1 MMCIMASKNFSP
13 RFKRKIQPTRQQ
25 HARRVIRHSTS
36 KIFITI
42 YWEEKIMQYF
52 ILYAGNTIH
61 PQIKVTSDREV
72 SKEYSAELLE
82 FIRKVEAGLI

>member
-1 MMCIMASKNFSP
+1 
-13 RFKRKIQPTRQQ
+13 
-25 HARRVIRHSTS
+25 
-36 KIFITI
+36 
-42 YWEEKIMQYF
+42 MQYF